1 MTTLKEHYS
10 TSPEETLE
18 LGKSI
23 GMQSAPNDIIL
34 LSGPIGAGKTCLA
47 QGIASGLGFMEYV
60 HSPTFVLIHKYQ
72 GNLVMY
78 HMDLYRIDDP
88 LEVIDLGLD
97 EYFSSDSVCVI
108 EWANKYGHLLP
119 QEHLAVDIHI
129 SGTDSRIITT
139 RANGDR
145 YRKLIAAIS

>member
-1 MTTLKEHYS
+1 MTSLKEHYS
-10 TSPEETLE
+10 KSPNETLQ
-18 LGKSI
+18 LGKMIGKQSI
-23 GMQSAPNDIIL
+23 PNDVIL
-34 LSGPIGAGKTCLA
+34 LSGPIGAGKTCFA
-47 QGIASGLGFMEYV
+47 QGIASGLGFTQYV

-108 EWANKYGHLLP
+108 EWANKYSHLLP
-119 QEHLAVDIHI
+119 KEHLSVDIQI
-129 SGTDSRIITT
+129 SGTHSRVITT
-139 RANGDR
+139 HATGVR
-145 YRKLIAAIS
+145 YRKLMDAIS